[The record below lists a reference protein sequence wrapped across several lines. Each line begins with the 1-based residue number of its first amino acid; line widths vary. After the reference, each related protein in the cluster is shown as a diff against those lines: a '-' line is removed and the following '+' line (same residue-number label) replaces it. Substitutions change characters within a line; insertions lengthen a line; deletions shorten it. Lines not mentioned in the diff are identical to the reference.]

1 MAGLD
6 GSFDDFEKFQLY
18 LSSELRN
25 NQGLKGKMKILIF
38 WIKTLNV
45 FKGDFAINP
54 QLESCSNNEIFTVA
68 C

>member
-25 NQGLKGKMKILIF
+25 NQGSKEKMKILIF
-38 WIKTLNV
+38 RIKTLNV
-45 FKGDFAINP
+45 FKGDFVINP
-54 QLESCSNNEIFTVA
+54 KLESWS
-68 C
+68 